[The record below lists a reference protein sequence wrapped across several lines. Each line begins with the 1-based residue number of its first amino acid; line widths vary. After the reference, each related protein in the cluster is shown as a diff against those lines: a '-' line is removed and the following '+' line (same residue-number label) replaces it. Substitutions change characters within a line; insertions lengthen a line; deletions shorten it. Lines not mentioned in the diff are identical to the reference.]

1 MPGLP
6 TLNPPATQRRY
17 RNRTGWPTARP
28 STSFSGTASGEN
40 TPGGDLVSDNP
51 TRGTYAGLSSEDA
64 YPFAALL
71 DYLATELPHLDPD
84 VRRLAIDGCRLM
96 LSEPNT

>member
-1 MPGLP
+1 VANELQW
-6 TLNPPATQRRY
+6 NPCALDQGEVELIRRAATWLR
-17 RNRTGWPTARP
+17 
-28 STSFSGTASGEN
+28 
-40 TPGGDLVSDNP
+40 DNP

-84 VRRLAIDGCRLM
+84 VRRLAIDRCRLM
-96 LSEPNT
+96 QRAEHVMVVGHSSLADRSLIHRPS